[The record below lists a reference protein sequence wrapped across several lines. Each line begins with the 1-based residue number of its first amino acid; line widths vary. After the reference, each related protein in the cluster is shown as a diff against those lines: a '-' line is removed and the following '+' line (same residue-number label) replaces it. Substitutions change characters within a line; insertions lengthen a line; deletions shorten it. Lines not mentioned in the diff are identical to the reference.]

1 MFMTE
6 SPGYKIYGTKGCFI
20 KNRSDVQ
27 EADLMA
33 GKKPNSLNWGA
44 EANEDYGTLYT
55 DMNGIITNKVIP
67 SMPGN
72 YGIFYEKMANAILN
86 NVPVPTS
93 AKEGTNIIR
102 VLEAARNSAFNKRVV
117 GI

>member
-1 MFMTE
+1 
-6 SPGYKIYGTKGCFI
+6 
-20 KNRSDVQ
+20 
-27 EADLMA
+27 
-33 GKKPNSLNWGA
+33 
-44 EANEDYGTLYT
+44 
-55 DMNGIITNKVIP
+55 MNGIITNKVIP

-86 NVPVPTS
+86 NDPVPTS

-117 GI
+117 GV

>member
-1 MFMTE
+1 MT
-6 SPGYKIYGTKGCFI
+6 
-20 KNRSDVQ
+20 
-27 EADLMA
+27 

-44 EANEDYGTLYT
+44 EATEDYGTLYT

-67 SMPGN
+67 SIPGN
-72 YGIFYEKMANAILN
+72 YGVFYEKMADAILN
-86 NVPVPTS
+86 HGPVPTS

-117 GI
+117 GV